1 MRLVYFV
8 CLVAELRF
16 SFVSLGGSPELSPI
30 SDLFFHLLGDWPHS
44 VQNCRK
50 PAPKL
55 MSLFLSGSASFICFV
70 WSSSWRRSLFH
81 LKLSLIPPRMPLH
94 DLLQRD
100 VFGEKLITITAEN
113 LNQTQIN
120 NFLQRMHEYETPGSL
135 NIQREL
141 YDSIQITKFLRALTA
156 RRRRRLPKHPGI
168 RIMERT

>member
-1 MRLVYFV
+1 MPGGRTSFLLCKSRRKSGIESYFRSFLPPVRRLAAFSAKLSETRSKTYVIVSIWKCFIYMF
-8 CLVAELRF
+8 CLVFFLTPK
-16 SFVSLGGSPELSPI
+16 FVS
-30 SDLFFHLLGDWPHS
+30 F
-44 VQNCRK
+44 K
-50 PAPKL
+50 T
-55 MSLFLSGSASFICFV
+55 
-70 WSSSWRRSLFH
+70 
-81 LKLSLIPPRMPLH
+81 SLIPPRMPLH